1 MKYCLADR
9 RPRGASAYYERK
21 GGELMKSLALSL
33 MTGACI
39 LYFGVTGSF
48 AQSEGSTGS
57 ATSAKDYVILPV
69 PQAEAKAGGKN
80 TLLDRTVKNPQGKT
94 LGTLEKLVMDSTT
107 GKIEY
112 GVVSLADSGSLVPLN
127 WSDFR
132 INRENGRVV
141 LNATKDE
148 LKSSPARSAVADL
161 SPDLWEY
168 FDDIVRKPGDS
179 R

>member
-1 MKYCLADR
+1 
-9 RPRGASAYYERK
+9 
-21 GGELMKSLALSL
+21 MKSLALSL
-33 MTGACI
+33 MTGACV
-39 LYFGVTGSF
+39 LYLGATGSF
-48 AQSEGSTGS
+48 AEPAGSVGS
-57 ATSAKDYVILPV
+57 AANAKDYVILPV
-69 PQAEAKAGGKN
+69 PQAEGKVGGKN
-80 TLLDRTVKNPQGKT
+80 TLIDRTVKNPQGKA

-112 GVVSLADSGSLVPLN
+112 GVVSLADSGRLVPLN

-132 INRENGRVV
+132 VNRENGRVV

-148 LKSSPARSAVADL
+148 LKPSPGRNAVADL

>member
-1 MKYCLADR
+1 
-9 RPRGASAYYERK
+9 
-21 GGELMKSLALSL
+21 
-33 MTGACI
+33 
-39 LYFGVTGSF
+39 
-48 AQSEGSTGS
+48 
-57 ATSAKDYVILPV
+57 
-69 PQAEAKAGGKN
+69 
-80 TLLDRTVKNPQGKT
+80 
-94 LGTLEKLVMDSTT
+94 
-107 GKIEY
+107 
-112 GVVSLADSGSLVPLN
+112 VPLT

>member
-1 MKYCLADR
+1 MEQKEE
-9 RPRGASAYYERK
+9 P
-21 GGELMKSLALSL
+21 MKSLALFL
-33 MTGACI
+33 VTGACI
-39 LYFGVTGSF
+39 LNVGVTGSF
-48 AQSEGSTGS
+48 AESAGSTGS
-57 ATSAKDYVILPV
+57 AISAKDYVILPV

-94 LGTLEKLVMDSTT
+94 LGTLEKLVMDSAT

-112 GVVSLADSGSLVPLN
+112 GVVSLADSGRLVPLN

-132 INRENGRVV
+132 VNREKGRVV
-141 LNATKDE
+141 LNATKEE
-148 LKSSPARSAVADL
+148 LQSSPARSAATDL

-168 FDDIVRKPGDS
+168 FDDIVRKPSES